1 MEVVGPDEDCE
12 LGEEPLD
19 PTPPD
24 PTPADPTPAGAT
36 VPVGG
41 DAVPTALSGS
51 TRYRHTGAGGAL
63 AREPAAGRLT
73 VSSATPARDDPTSFT
88 APARARSDRA
98 GSVWGE
104 TSSPSTAQPLAG
116 LMESTAPDANVA
128 DTDATAELVLAT
140 ASTTTPP
147 LGSRAAA
154 EATTENGRS
163 LAPPDGTNNVST
175 EPLADTVT
183 WSSLATGQI
192 PTKGIA
198 LAIAARIGR
207 PPGEPGCPAEEPE
220 IGVEPF
226 AAPVLP
232 DEEPEVPTGLVVVAP
247 PPDGAPEV
255 PAGLVVVPVVPDGEP
270 GVGAGPTVTGT
281 RTGMPEAWIET
292 GNEKL
297 TSDAVICNPS
307 TWRVNS
313 TSEIPWLKTAR
324 QPPAHPFA
332 IVTP

>member
-1 MEVVGPDEDCE
+1 
-12 LGEEPLD
+12 
-19 PTPPD
+19 
-24 PTPADPTPAGAT
+24 
-36 VPVGG
+36 
-41 DAVPTALSGS
+41 
-51 TRYRHTGAGGAL
+51 
-63 AREPAAGRLT
+63 
-73 VSSATPARDDPTSFT
+73 
-88 APARARSDRA
+88 
-98 GSVWGE
+98 
-104 TSSPSTAQPLAG
+104 
-116 LMESTAPDANVA
+116 MESTAPDANVA
-128 DTDATAELVLAT
+128 DTDDTAELVLAT
-140 ASTTTPP
+140 ASTTAPP

-175 EPLADTVT
+175 DPFADTVT
-183 WSSLATGQI
+183 WSSLATGHA

-198 LAIAARIGR
+198 LPIDARIGR
-207 PPGEPGCPAEEPE
+207 PPPEPGCPAEEPE

-232 DEEPEVPTGLVVVAP
+232 DEEPEIPTRLVVVTL
-247 PPDGAPEV
+247 PPDE
-255 PAGLVVVPVVPDGEP
+255 EP
-270 GVGAGPTVTGT
+270 GVGAEPTVAGT

-313 TSEIPWLKTAR
+313 TAEIPGLKTAW

-332 IVTP
+332 VVTP